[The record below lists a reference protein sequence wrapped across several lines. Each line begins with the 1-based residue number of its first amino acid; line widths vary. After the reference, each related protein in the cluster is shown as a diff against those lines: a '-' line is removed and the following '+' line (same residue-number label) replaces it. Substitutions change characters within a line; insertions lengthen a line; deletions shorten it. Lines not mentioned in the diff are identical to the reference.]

1 MKAEVAK
8 GANLQIYR
16 ETSYVQKEIIL
27 KKISQRIGIIQYTML
42 LLFDF
47 YCYLDGRQQQQQKAH
62 MEELAAEGRK
72 AAADHKAAEIRPGW
86 SRALPEAKVRSTAS
100 KDSEVLGALHEGSRV
115 LVAEVCGKKARIQQ
129 PLSGW
134 IALSKHT
141 EPVLEQE
148 SCQVQEGELASSWVV
163 SHVLARLSQ
172 PAPQAEQ
179 PLEAPEENVDH
190 DADVDSEVEPPAP
203 PMTTAEASGSASQP
217 ARSWWATLRQALKS
231 AFRCA
236 GWCRG

>member
-1 MKAEVAK
+1 MEQQAAASTAAVCQES
-8 GANLQIYR
+8 R
-16 ETSYVQKEIIL
+16 EDP
-27 KKISQRIGIIQYTML
+27 RL
-42 LLFDF
+42 LGRRN
-47 YCYLDGRQQQQQKAH
+47 LDGRQQQRQKAR

-86 SRALPEAKVRSTAS
+86 SRALREAKVRSTAC
-100 KDSEVLGALHEGSRV
+100 KDSEVLGAIHEGSRV
-115 LVAEVCGKKARIQQ
+115 LVAEVRGKKARIQQ

-163 SHVLARLSQ
+163 SHVLARLSE
-172 PAPQAEQ
+172 PAQQAEER
-179 PLEAPEENVDH
+179 PLLTASLPEAPAEENVDH
-190 DADVDSEVEPPAP
+190 DADVDSEVEPPDT
-203 PMTTAEASGSASQP
+203 PMTTPEASGSASQP
-217 ARSWWATLRQALKS
+217 ARSWWATLRQALRS